1 MTLRITDW
9 LITSDITPETATY
22 DPTGDGWVLSW
33 LSGRSLTKIQALSG
47 MALDEFLSDFDLVT
61 AADTDTPTE
70 DVLLA
75 FAVAAA
81 RAAELGITLEE
92 AVIRLSSQILQRDR
106 NHART
111 ILSAD
116 RAGGRRSIDPTAMR
130 PAGEGIAV

>member
-33 LSGRSLTKIQALSG
+33 LPRRSLSKTQAMSG

-61 AADTDTPTE
+61 AVDAETPTE
-70 DVLLA
+70 DVLFA

-81 RAAELGITLEE
+81 RAEDLGITLEE
-92 AVIRLSSQILQRDR
+92 AVIRLSSQILQRDSGC
-106 NHART
+106 ARA

-116 RAGGRRSIDPTAMR
+116 RTGERLSVDAASMR